1 MRSYRLSHPARADL
15 DAIWLHIAQNAG
27 VDTADRFID
36 TLTNRLPM
44 LAEMP
49 EAGRSADEIEPGVRV
64 FPIEN
69 YLIYYRISPGW
80 ISIARVIH
88 GRRDQETAWRKE
100 SKEPILPE
108 FRVSRLR
115 FGRATSCS
123 ESQGRVVDVLRKG
136 VLLYDADKR

>member
-36 TLTNRLPM
+36 TLTNRFPM

-49 EAGRSADEIEPGVRV
+49 EAGRSVDEIEPGVRV

-100 SKEPILPE
+100 SK
-108 FRVSRLR
+108 
-115 FGRATSCS
+115 
-123 ESQGRVVDVLRKG
+123 
-136 VLLYDADKR
+136 

>member
-64 FPIEN
+64 FPVEN
-69 YLIYYRISPGW
+69 CRLVSLPLGEDQAMLDPHNLQHAVEVE
-80 ISIARVIH
+80 S
-88 GRRDQETAWRKE
+88 RRLD
-100 SKEPILPE
+100 L
-108 FRVSRLR
+108 
-115 FGRATSCS
+115 G
-123 ESQGRVVDVLRKG
+123 
-136 VLLYDADKR
+136 ADLFLGHSLGFV